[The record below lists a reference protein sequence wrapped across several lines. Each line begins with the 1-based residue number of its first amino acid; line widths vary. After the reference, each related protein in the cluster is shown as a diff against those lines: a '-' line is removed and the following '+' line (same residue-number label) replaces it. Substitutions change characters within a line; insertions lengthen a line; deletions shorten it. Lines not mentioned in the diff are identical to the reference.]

1 MALTPSDFDFVRAF
15 VSGRAG
21 IVLESGKEYLVESRL
36 KPLATK
42 LGFASIAEL
51 VAALRRTQDRNSE
64 RQPIEA
70 MTTNETTFFR
80 DIAPFDALRDHVL
93 PPLIAARRPSRQLN
107 IWCAASSTGQ
117 EPYSVAM
124 LLAEHF
130 PELRTWNVNFVATD
144 LSEEV
149 LERAR
154 AGRYSQLE
162 VNRGLP
168 VNYLMKYFVRQG
180 VTWEISADI
189 RRRVEFK
196 QMNLIKPWPFFP
208 QFDLVF
214 IRNVM
219 IYFDTDTKRA
229 ILSHIRQLLRPDGH
243 LFLGAAETALNLDP
257 SFVRTDYARA
267 GCYRL
272 AA

>member
-51 VAALRRTQDRNSE
+51 VAALRRTQDRNYE
-64 RQPIEA
+64 RQLIEA

-162 VNRGLP
+162 VNR
-168 VNYLMKYFVRQG
+168 
-180 VTWEISADI
+180 
-189 RRRVEFK
+189 
-196 QMNLIKPWPFFP
+196 
-208 QFDLVF
+208 
-214 IRNVM
+214 
-219 IYFDTDTKRA
+219 
-229 ILSHIRQLLRPDGH
+229 
-243 LFLGAAETALNLDP
+243 
-257 SFVRTDYARA
+257 
-267 GCYRL
+267 
-272 AA
+272 